1 MLIIVMD
8 NGIGID
14 EEKLKQLRFRLS
26 QPSDTLDEAHIGIK
40 NVHDRI
46 QFHFGEQFG
55 IEITSQVGKGRPW
68 SSDSQH
74 NPRHSAL

>member
-1 MLIIVMD
+1 MISGDDMLIIVKD

-14 EEKLKQLRFRLS
+14 DEKLKQLRLRLS

-46 QFHFGEQFG
+46 QFYFGESYG
-55 IEITSQVGKGRPW
+55 IEITSQVGEGTTVVIRLP
-68 SSDSQH
+68 
-74 NPRHSAL
+74 A